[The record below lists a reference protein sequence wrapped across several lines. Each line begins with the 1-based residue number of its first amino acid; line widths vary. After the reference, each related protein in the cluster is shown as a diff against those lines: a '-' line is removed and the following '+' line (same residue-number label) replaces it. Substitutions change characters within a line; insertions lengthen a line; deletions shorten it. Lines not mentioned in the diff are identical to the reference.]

1 MIKGILVS
9 QFMTPLSEVSGS
21 NQRDPKQS
29 TIEKIS
35 IFYMFLGLHLII
47 YQKFLAKI
55 Y

>member
-29 TIEKIS
+29 TNEKIS
-35 IFYMFLGLHLII
+35 IFYLFLDLQLIT
-47 YQKFLAKI
+47 YQKFLAKVF
-55 Y
+55 